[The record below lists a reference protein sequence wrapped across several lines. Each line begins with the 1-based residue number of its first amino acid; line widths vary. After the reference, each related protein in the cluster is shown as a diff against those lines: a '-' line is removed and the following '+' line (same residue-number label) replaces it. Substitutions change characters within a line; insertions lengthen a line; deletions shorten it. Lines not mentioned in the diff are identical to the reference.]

1 MHNSSQETRSEFKR
15 LLDLTTNSA
24 LNIYSLQNILSSGQN
39 REIIMSQN
47 GILLR
52 MKESERI
59 YNWDPSD
66 PRTAITCLVA
76 YGEYE
81 PLETKVLSSFAR
93 GSRAIIDVGANVGY
107 YSIELNHVQPK
118 EGKLVC
124 FEPVATTCVQLE
136 RNIELNKL
144 QKMVTVFNLGLSDRD
159 LTTTMF
165 LPKKSGS
172 SAASARNLHPDEEF
186 TSQVVMMTSLDKVYP
201 TLGLNGCDLIKID
214 VEGGELNVIQ
224 GALETIKRFRPVI
237 FAELLRKWSAYF
249 SYDPNEVLEILQKL
263 NYICFGVSTEFRRI
277 EKFKVD
283 DFETNFVFVH
293 EDSLI
298 QAKRIFD
305 EATQNK

>member
-1 MHNSSQETRSEFKR
+1 
-15 LLDLTTNSA
+15 
-24 LNIYSLQNILSSGQN
+24 
-39 REIIMSQN
+39 
-47 GILLR
+47 
-52 MKESERI
+52 
-59 YNWDPSD
+59 
-66 PRTAITCLVA
+66 
-76 YGEYE
+76 
-81 PLETKVLSSFAR
+81 
-93 GSRAIIDVGANVGY
+93 
-107 YSIELNHVQPK
+107 
-118 EGKLVC
+118 
-124 FEPVATTCVQLE
+124 
-136 RNIELNKL
+136 
-144 QKMVTVFNLGLSDRD
+144 
-159 LTTTMF
+159 MF